1 MTEMMDEKKLNQPE
15 HKGEENQPNWT
26 FLTNHAHV
34 LVCLSKEHHDT
45 LREVAQCVGITER
58 AVQRIVADLES
69 AGIITRSRD
78 GRRNTYKVDPSAALR
93 HDLESHKTVGDLM
106 EMVLKCDN

>member
-1 MTEMMDEKKLNQPE
+1 MTSDAEKQREKS
-15 HKGEENQPNWT
+15 GEAPNWT

-69 AGIITRSRD
+69 AQIIQRTRD
-78 GRRNTYKVDPSAALR
+78 GRRNTYKVNPDAALR

-106 EMVLKCDN
+106 EMVLKTEKVSE

>member
-1 MTEMMDEKKLNQPE
+1 MTDEKTIDRPE
-15 HKGEENQPNWT
+15 LKGEENGPNWT

-58 AVQRIVADLES
+58 AVQRIVADLET
-69 AGIITRSRD
+69 AGIIERSRD
-78 GRRNTYKVDPSAALR
+78 GRRNTYKVNPSAQLR
-93 HDLESHKTVGDLM
+93 HDLEAHKTVGDLM
-106 EMVLKCDN
+106 HMVLKDEN

>member
-1 MTEMMDEKKLNQPE
+1 MIEEKKIAPVNLR
-15 HKGEENQPNWT
+15 GEENQPNWT

-58 AVQRIVADLES
+58 AVQRIVADLEN

-78 GRRNTYKVDPSAALR
+78 GRRNTYKVNPNVQLR

>member
-1 MTEMMDEKKLNQPE
+1 MAQEIKS
-15 HKGEENQPNWT
+15 GENTPGWT

-58 AVQRIVADLES
+58 AVQRIVADLEG
-69 AGIITRSRD
+69 AHIITRTRE
-78 GRRNTYKVDPSAALR
+78 GRRNTYKVNPDAALR
-93 HDLESHKTVGDLM
+93 HDLEAHKTVGDLM
-106 EMVLKCDN
+106 QMVLKNEN